1 MSDAYSIVWKEWRE
15 VMGQRGLRGKSGIL
29 LNIAVFGGILPLQ
42 FGPEWITRPGSAIV
56 WSWVPMYLVMTVI
69 TDAFAG
75 ERERHTLETLLATRL
90 SDQSILFG
98 KILAAI
104 AYAGT
109 ITIIALMLGVV
120 TVNLMDDTDGVI
132 LYDSDAVLQMLVFGS
147 LGALLV
153 AAAGVLISLRSPTV
167 RQAQQTLGGA
177 IVLAMI
183 IPFVAVRLLPAEWKS
198 ALAAPANASLLG
210 IGLLALLAAIDAV
223 LLYFLVRRFNRSR
236 ILATIS

>member
-1 MSDAYSIVWKEWRE
+1 MTDAFSIVWKEWRE

-42 FGPEWITRPGSAIV
+42 FGPEWITRPGSAII

-98 KILAAI
+98 KIMAAI

-109 ITIIALMLGVV
+109 ITFVALVLGVV
-120 TVNLMDDTDGVI
+120 TVNLMDNNDGVI
-132 LYDSDAVLQMLVFGS
+132 LYDPDAVLLMLVFGL
-147 LGALLV
+147 LGAILV

-183 IPFVAVRLLPAEWKS
+183 IPFVAARLLPAEWKS
-198 ALAAPANASLLG
+198 VLVAPVNASLLG
-210 IGLLALLAAIDAV
+210 MGLLGLLAAIDV
-223 LLYFLVRRFNRSR
+223 MLLYILIRRFNRSR
-236 ILATIS
+236 ILTIIS

>member
-1 MSDAYSIVWKEWRE
+1 MSDAFSVVWKEWRE

-42 FGPEWITRPGSAIV
+42 FGPEWITRPGSAII

-109 ITIIALMLGVV
+109 ITIIALLLGVV
-120 TVNLMDDTDGVI
+120 TVNLMDNTDGVI
-132 LYDSDAVLQMLVFGS
+132 LYDPNAVLQMLVFGL

-198 ALAAPANASLLG
+198 VLVAPVNAGLLG
-210 IGLLALLAAIDAV
+210 MGLLGLIAAIDAMLLFV
-223 LLYFLVRRFNRSR
+223 LIRRFNRSR

>member
-1 MSDAYSIVWKEWRE
+1 MSDAFSIVWKEWRE

-42 FGPEWITRPGSAIV
+42 FGPEWITRPGSAII

-104 AYAGT
+104 AYAAT
-109 ITIIALMLGVV
+109 ITFAALILGVV
-120 TVNLMDDTDGVI
+120 TVNLMDNNDRLI
-132 LYDSDAVLQMLVFGS
+132 LYDPSSVLQMIVFGL

-198 ALAAPANASLLG
+198 VLAAPVNAGLLG
-210 IGLLALLAAIDAV
+210 MGLPGLLAVIDAV
-223 LLYFLVRRFNRSR
+223 LLYILIRRFNRSR
-236 ILATIS
+236 ILTTIS

>member
-1 MSDAYSIVWKEWRE
+1 MSDAFSIVWKEWRE

-98 KILAAI
+98 KIMAAI

-109 ITIIALMLGVV
+109 ITIIALLLGVV
-120 TVNLMDDTDGVI
+120 TVNLMDNTDGVI
-132 LYDSDAVLQMLVFGS
+132 LYDSNTIVQMLVFGL

-183 IPFVAVRLLPAEWKS
+183 IPFVAARLLPAEWKS
-198 ALAAPANASLLG
+198 VLTAPVNAGLLG
-210 IGLLALLAAIDAV
+210 IGLLVLLAAIDAV
-223 LLYFLVRRFNRSR
+223 LLYILVRRFNRSR
-236 ILATIS
+236 ILANIS